1 MSALFFAL
9 SLLPAGV
16 GPLWGVFVGRRY
28 RRWNMTRELGQ
39 ALAIAPPVFA
49 SIACGIVSVL
59 TK

>member
-9 SLLPAGV
+9 SLIPAAI
-16 GPLWGVFVGRRY
+16 GPFWGVFVGRRY
-28 RRWNMTRELGQ
+28 RRWNMTRDLGL
-39 ALAIAPPVFA
+39 ALAVAPPFFV